1 MATIKVS
8 TTKSCARAINYAEKR
23 ADVKSGY
30 NCDVDHAKQE
40 MATVREMYEKN
51 DWYTSSFSHSSL

>member
-23 ADVKSGY
+23 ADVK
-30 NCDVDHAKQE
+30 VVI
-40 MATVREMYEKN
+40 TVM
-51 DWYTSSFSHSSL
+51 